1 MSKPVKIKLCLFL
14 CAALA
19 LCAGCAT
26 EPQRSEN
33 ADSNT
38 AVEHGFNNALFPSC
52 KFTPLQTGVFNQC
65 LVGKGADCVFIL
77 NPLVLITEQRSGVV
91 SLGLLG
97 CELDQNYGVVFG
109 AEPVVHWGNYGILCG
124 WITGTQHDN
133 YGMQIGILNVNDTG
147 NRIQLCGV
155 NIAERLRAGLVNIHL
170 REDPRSWLNIG
181 LFNISNSFLDI
192 GLFNTGDSTCL
203 QIGVLNYN
211 RSAPIPWMV
220 LFNSSF
226 GERRK
231 PTSSREF
238 RNDEPDRAFVA
249 PAANEKK
256 ANDQQ
261 K

>member
-1 MSKPVKIKLCLFL
+1 MAKPVKIKLCLFL

-38 AVEHGFNNALFPSC
+38 AVERSFNNALFPGC

-97 CELDQNYGVVFG
+97 CQLEQNYGLVLG

-155 NIAERLRAGLVNIHL
+155 NLAERLRVGLVNVHL
-170 REDPRSWLNIG
+170 REEPRSWLNVG
-181 LFNISNSFLDI
+181 LFNVSDSFLDI
-192 GLFNTGDSTCL
+192 GLFNVGDSPRL
-203 QIGVLNYN
+203 QIGVLNNN
-211 RSAPIPWMV
+211 RNALIPWML
-220 LFNSSF
+220 LFNCFF
-226 GERRK
+226 GERRE
-231 PTSSREF
+231 PPPSREF
-238 RNDEPDRAFVA
+238 REEDPDRTLVA
-249 PAANEKK
+249 PAALEKK
-256 ANDQQ
+256 ATDR
-261 K
+261 